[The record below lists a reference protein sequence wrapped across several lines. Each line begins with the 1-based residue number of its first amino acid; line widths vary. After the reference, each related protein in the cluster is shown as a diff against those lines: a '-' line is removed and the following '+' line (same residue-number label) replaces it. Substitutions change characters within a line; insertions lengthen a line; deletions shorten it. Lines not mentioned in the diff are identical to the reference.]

1 MFPMTPYERSRM
13 EELCAKIATEKN
25 HRKFLELVQQ
35 LNSLLYESHNHL
47 SETDPAEPSSK
58 VP

>member
-1 MFPMTPYERSRM
+1 M